1 MVLWSAFRRGQVPAL
16 PTIHQQDRKPEQY
29 TKAAS
34 SACAIGKEFLPK
46 WWTKMNPRYQPHL
59 RLALTCVAVIVPRV
73 ALAFQPQPLRKLV
86 APPQSALVEKG
97 GFRLYKFEQLIGE
110 EFYHIASD
118 GDGVTVAMNSNSR
131 IVARKFHF
139 PQLFIPLRI

>member
-1 MVLWSAFRRGQVPAL
+1 
-16 PTIHQQDRKPEQY
+16 
-29 TKAAS
+29 
-34 SACAIGKEFLPK
+34 
-46 WWTKMNPRYQPHL
+46 MNPRYQPHL